1 MVTVKVTVKIAYF
14 QVKSLLVS
22 MGTIIYRKITFYK
35 IRVEITTEK
44 IIESIVPIDTKLPLK
59 GEKNETDYTV

>member
-44 IIESIVPIDTKLPLK
+44 SYRKYRSNQYQVTTERRKQQ
-59 GEKNETDYTV
+59 